1 MDLVVSKTAAS
12 GKPKQCRIA
21 LAIEGAE
28 NVTETFDSDLTLLG
42 ILSELVNRGKL
53 PGDIQFRSPE
63 LVYLR
68 AKYEG
73 LDALS
78 STTLSSLGLAGYGYY
93 TYYAYNYLHS
103 LYLLPISMAQ
113 AISQT
118 AAALRSGGFTN
129 PKSKFCS
136 CSYY

>member
-1 MDLVVSKTAAS
+1 MDVSKAALQHRKSVLDPSQPFRFCGLSNNAQVDLVVSKTASS

-42 ILSELVNRGKL
+42 VLSELVNRGKL

-78 STTLSSLGLAGYGYY
+78 STTLSSLGLAG
-93 TYYAYNYLHS
+93 
-103 LYLLPISMAQ
+103 
-113 AISQT
+113 
-118 AAALRSGGFTN
+118 
-129 PKSKFCS
+129 
-136 CSYY
+136 